1 MNKHTLSVAITFL
14 FCTPISG
21 GIPDGIYHK
30 GWIDFNKNGKMDLY
44 ENPKAP
50 LEDRVQDLL
59 SQMTLEEKTC
69 QMATLYGSGRVLK
82 DALPQ
87 NNWKTEVWKDGIG
100 NIDEEHNGLGAFKS
114 EYSFPYAKHVNA
126 KHTIQRWFVEKTR
139 LGIPVDFTNEG
150 IRGLCHDRATY
161 FPAQCGQ
168 GATWNKKLIARIGE
182 VEAKEAVALGYTNI
196 YSPILD
202 IAQDPRWGRCVETY
216 GEDPYLVG
224 ELGKQMITS
233 LQKYNLVAT
242 PKHFAVYSIPIG
254 GRDGK
259 TRTDP
264 HVAPREM
271 RTLYI
276 EPFRMAFQEAGA
288 LGVMSSYNDYDGEP
302 ITGSYHFLTEI
313 LRQEWG
319 FKGYVV
325 SDSEAVEFISNKHKV
340 ADTYEDGIAQAVNA
354 GLNIRTHFTPPAD
367 FILPLRK
374 AVDNGKISQETLDKR
389 VAEILRIKF
398 RLGLFDNPYRGNGKQ
413 AEQIVHSKE
422 HQAVSL
428 EAARQSLVLLKNE
441 TNLLPLSKSIRSI
454 AVIGPNA
461 NEQTQLICRYGP
473 ANAPIKTVYQGI
485 KELLPHTEVIYK
497 KGCDIIDPHF
507 PESEILDFP
516 KTAEEVQL
524 MEEAIRAAK
533 QAEVVVMVL
542 GGNELTVREDRS
554 RTSLNLPGRQE
565 ELLKAVCATGK
576 PIILVM
582 LDGRASSINYAAA
595 HIPAILHAWFP
606 GEFCGQAV
614 AEALFGD
621 YNPGGRLAVTFP
633 KSVGQI
639 PFAFPFK
646 PGSDESS
653 STSVYGALYPFGH
666 GLSYTTFTYSDL
678 HISPSHQGVQGDIHV
693 SCNIKNTGK
702 IKGDEVVQLYLRDE
716 ISSVTTYT
724 KVLRGFERIS
734 LKAGEEQTVHF
745 RLRPQDLGLWDKN
758 MNFRVELGSFKVML
772 GASSTDIRL
781 HGQFEITP

>member
-21 GIPDGIYHK
+21 GTPDGIYHK

-87 NNWKTEVWKDGIG
+87 DNWKTEVWKDGIG

-114 EYSFPYAKHVNA
+114 EYSFPYAKHVDA

-150 IRGLCHDRATY
+150 IHGLCHDRATY

-374 AVDNGKISQETLDKR
+374 AVDDGKISQETLDKR

-398 RLGLFDNPYRGNGKQ
+398 WLGLFDNPYRGNGKQ

-441 TNLLPLSKSIRSI
+441 THLLPLSKSIRSI

-461 NEQTQLICRYGP
+461 DEQTQLICRYGP

-485 KELLPHTEVIYK
+485 KELLPHAEVIYK

-516 KTAEEVQL
+516 KTAEEVRL
-524 MEEAIRAAK
+524 MQEVIRAAK

-576 PIILVM
+576 PVILVM

-595 HIPAILHAWFP
+595 HVPAILHAWFP

-693 SCNIKNTGK
+693 SCKIKNTGK

-758 MNFRVELGSFKVML
+758 MNFRVEPGSFKVML